1 MISILLWLVRCSMR
15 LANQLSSLPHFSS
28 RMENNEKF
36 FIHFSRV
43 PEQSRESAVSRG
55 FFSLLSFF
63 YIITPPSVVNTQNI
77 LPAVAPGPT
86 WPSFTTLSTDQR
98 KRSEMETT
106 FFLPFFS
113 PPLWL
118 PYCVRAHCLDHAVAG
133 GLETTTVLLLSSR
146 FHFFTPSPFSLFLP
160 PQKFIVYVSSLDLK
174 QESAWE
180 GLRREVDIHTW
191 KWRMTF
197 EI

>member
-43 PEQSRESAVSRG
+43 PEQSRESAGSVEG
-55 FFSLLSFF
+55 IFLSSFFF

-98 KRSEMETT
+98 KGSEMETT
-106 FFLPFFS
+106 FFLPFFLS
-113 PPLWL
+113 PTLTSLLCAPIVSIMPL
-118 PYCVRAHCLDHAVAG
+118 
-133 GLETTTVLLLSSR
+133 LEGPKRRQFFCCHLVFTSSLLLFLFFRLPKNSSSMSR
-146 FHFFTPSPFSLFLP
+146 RST
-160 PQKFIVYVSSLDLK
+160 SSKKALERGWGND
-174 QESAWE
+174 
-180 GLRREVDIHTW
+180 VHTW

>member
-15 LANQLSSLPHFSS
+15 LANQLASLPHFSS

-55 FFSLLSFF
+55 FFLSSFFF

-106 FFLPFFS
+106 FFCLFFLHLS
-113 PPLWL
+113 DFLIVCAPIVSIMPL
-118 PYCVRAHCLDHAVAG
+118 
-133 GLETTTVLLLSSR
+133 LEGSKRRQFFCCHLVFTSSLLL
-146 FHFFTPSPFSLFLP
+146 LFLFSCLP
-160 PQKFIVYVSSLDLK
+160 KNSS
-174 QESAWE
+174 SMS
-180 GLRREVDIHTW
+180 RRSTSSKKALERGWGKVDIHTW